1 MFEKEEE
8 ELFGYLERDEGV
20 GILMFVIMGGWG
32 IVKVSLL
39 VMVLLTEVNP
49 VGNRH
54 EIKFHNLAKP

>member
-49 VGNRH
+49 VGKH
-54 EIKFHNLAKP
+54 EIKYS